1 MSDADPVKRFA
12 SLQIQRDPTSGWVL
26 AFSIL
31 AMLGLFAGLFVPRRR
46 LWVKAHPAAEG
57 VRVEYA
63 GLARG
68 EDSALARA
76 VADLAS
82 QHTTAYVDEAGT
94 APGPGR

>member
-1 MSDADPVKRFA
+1 M
-12 SLQIQRDPTSGWVL
+12 LL
-26 AFSIL
+26 FSITL
-31 AMLGLFAGLFVPRRR
+31 LGGLLVSLFVPRRR

-68 EDSALARA
+68 EDPALARA